1 MEPNRQQRTRK
12 TLDANRQ
19 YRVDAEIKQ
28 TVKSS
33 LWNQTDSTE
42 YTWESNKQYRA
53 DYGTK
58 QTI

>member
-28 TVKSS
+28 TVKSRLS
-33 LWNQTDSTE
+33 NQTDNIE
-42 YTWESNKQYRA
+42 
-53 DYGTK
+53 
-58 QTI
+58 